1 LDLLTTKK
9 QLIKKLEFKIMKIKN
24 IEECNC
30 TKPEIKEKFPNG
42 CSLNQ
47 IIKCHGDQPIE
58 EFLKHIEL
66 EKED

>member
-1 LDLLTTKK
+1 
-9 QLIKKLEFKIMKIKN
+9 MKIKN
-24 IEECNC
+24 IEDCEC
-30 TKPEIKEKFPNG
+30 TKPEIKETFPNG

-47 IIKCHGDQPIE
+47 IIKCHGDQPVE